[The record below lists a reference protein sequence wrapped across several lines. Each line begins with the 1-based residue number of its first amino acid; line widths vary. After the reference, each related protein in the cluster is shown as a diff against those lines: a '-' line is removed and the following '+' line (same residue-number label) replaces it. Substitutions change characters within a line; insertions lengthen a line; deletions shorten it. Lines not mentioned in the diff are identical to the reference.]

1 MNHRIPHIPATH
13 LEHDTLIA
21 LFTLAVFRLAYLIA
35 LRLVLGAERHAVWQ
49 TRRRIKRTWPRT
61 ARRLGL
67 TVKETVRPWLASPG
81 STSSRRV
88 LIPSIRA
95 KREVWGVRIELHTIE
110 GVGLAEIEKATDH
123 LANVWRVPI
132 VRAEQRKPGAVFIR
146 ALLWDPLTTAT
157 EIGTAANSGQ
167 ESRTEPAVSS
177 WLIGTDQDGTT
188 ATVKTSDV
196 SGIVVAGLAGYGKT
210 NLLDSRFTALAPSAC
225 VQFAVIDGKGGPD
238 WDLHAPRCFAFAK
251 DNPEKAH
258 EVLSLLHNL
267 LTVRQHLIRE
277 RLGVKNIWE
286 TGPSRSWPLV
296 VLIVDEAHTFFYETK
311 GSDPD
316 SKQRDRIAR
325 ESARIIEEL
334 VRKGRDVGIQV
345 VLATQK
351 ATGDAI
357 PTKIRDN
364 CQVAISFA
372 QRTSEA
378 AIAILGTDITQYPD
392 AHPRRLQNPD
402 YVGVATLVADGRP
415 GYTLVRTPKAAPDQD
430 IQRLA
435 RQTSPLTADPLTILG
450 DIAPGGNLLM
460 AEDRQAA
467 S

>member
-1 MNHRIPHIPATH
+1 MHHHIPTTRI
-13 LEHDTLIA
+13 EHDVLIA
-21 LFTLAVFRLAYLIA
+21 FFVLAALRLGYLIA
-35 LRLVLGAERHAVWQ
+35 LRLVLGAERHAVRQ

-67 TVKETVRPWLASPG
+67 TVEETVSPWLASPG
-81 STSSRRV
+81 ATTSRRV
-88 LIPSIRA
+88 LIPGIRA
-95 KREVWGVRIELHTIE
+95 KREPWGVRIDLRTIE
-110 GVGLAEIEKATDH
+110 GVGLAEIEKAADH
-123 LANVWRVPI
+123 LADAWRVPI
-132 VRAEQRKPGAVFIR
+132 VRAEQLKPGTVTIR

-157 EIGTAANSGQ
+157 D
-167 ESRTEPAVSS
+167 RTNGVVTDDSADQAVAS
-177 WLIGTDQDGTT
+177 WRIGTDQDGTA

-210 NLLDSRFTALAPSAC
+210 NLLDTRFAALTPSDR

-238 WDLHAPRCFAFAK
+238 WDSHTPRCFAFAK
-251 DNPEKAH
+251 DDPAKAH
-258 EVLSLLHNL
+258 EILSHLHNL
-267 LTVRQHLIRE
+267 LTVRQHLIRAQ
-277 RLGVKNIWE
+277 LGVKNLWE
-286 TGPSRSWPLV
+286 TGPSRTWPLV

-311 GSDPD
+311 GTDAD

-325 ESARIIEEL
+325 ESARMIEEL
-334 VRKGRDVGIQV
+334 VRKGRNVGIQV
-345 VLATQK
+345 ILATQK

-357 PTKIRDN
+357 PTRIRDN

-415 GYTLVRTPKAAPDQD
+415 GYTLVRTPKAAPDQN

-435 RQTSPLTADPLTILG
+435 RQTANLTADPLTLLG
-450 DIAPGGNLLM
+450 SAEPGSSNVLIIR
-460 AEDRQAA
+460 DRKAA
-467 S
+467 

>member
-1 MNHRIPHIPATH
+1 MNHRIPHIPVAH
-13 LEHDTLIA
+13 LEHDGLIA
-21 LFTLAVFRLAYLIA
+21 LFTLATLRLAYLIA
-35 LRLVLGAERHAVWQ
+35 LRLLLGAERHAVWQ

-67 TVKETVRPWLASPG
+67 TVQETVRPWLASPG
-81 STSSRRV
+81 APSSRRV
-88 LIPSIRA
+88 LIPGIRA
-95 KREVWGVRIELHTIE
+95 KREVWGVRIELRTIE
-110 GVGLAEIEKATDH
+110 GVGLTEIEKAADH

-132 VRAEQRKPGAVFIR
+132 VRAEQHQPGTVTIR
-146 ALLWDPLTTAT
+146 ALLWDPLTTAI
-157 EIGTAANSGQ
+157 EIGTVKNSEQDSG
-167 ESRTEPAVSS
+167 TDPVVSS
-177 WLIGTDQDGTT
+177 WLVGTDQDGTA
-188 ATVKTSDV
+188 ATIRTSDV

-210 NLLDSRFTALAPSAC
+210 NLLDNRFTALAPSSC

-258 EVLSLLHNL
+258 EVLSHLHNL
-267 LTVRQHLIRE
+267 LTARQHLIRE
-277 RLGVKNIWE
+277 RLGVKNLWE
-286 TGPSRSWPLV
+286 TGPSHSWPLV

-334 VRKGRDVGIQV
+334 VRKGRNVGIQV

-435 RQTSPLTADPLTILG
+435 RQTSHLAADPLTLLG
-450 DIAPGGNLLM
+450 AAATGGNLLI
-460 AEDRQAA
+460 AGDRKAVA
-467 S
+467 

>member
-1 MNHRIPHIPATH
+1 MHHHIPTAR
-13 LEHDTLIA
+13 LEHDALAA
-21 LFTLAVFRLAYLIA
+21 LFALACLRITYLIA
-35 LRLVLGAERHAVWQ
+35 LRLVLGPERHAVWQ

-67 TVKETVRPWLASPG
+67 TVEETIRPWLASSG
-81 STSSRRV
+81 SPASRRV
-88 LIPSIRA
+88 LIPGIRA
-95 KREVWGVRIELHTIE
+95 KREPWGVRIELRTIE
-110 GVGLAEIEKATDH
+110 GVGLAEIEKAADH
-123 LANVWRVPI
+123 LADAWRVPI
-132 VRAEQRKPGAVFIR
+132 VRVEQHKPGTVTIR

-157 EIGTAANSGQ
+157 NMSAATGTDSGADH
-167 ESRTEPAVSS
+167 AVTS
-177 WLIGTDQDGTT
+177 WQVGTDQDGRT

-210 NLLDSRFTALAPSAC
+210 NYLDNRFVALAPSPH
-225 VQFAVIDGKGGPD
+225 VQVAVIDGKGGPD
-238 WDLHAPRCFAFAK
+238 WDSHAPRCFAFAK
-251 DNPEKAH
+251 DDPERVH
-258 EVLSLLHNL
+258 EILSHLHNL
-267 LTVRQHLIRE
+267 LTVRQHLIRD
-277 RLGVKNIWE
+277 RLGVKNLWE
-286 TGPSRSWPLV
+286 TGPSRTWPLV

-311 GSDPD
+311 GTDAE

-334 VRKGRDVGIQV
+334 VRKGRNVGIQV

-357 PTKIRDN
+357 PTRIRDN

-435 RQTSPLTADPLTILG
+435 RQTAHLTADPLTLL
-450 DIAPGGNLLM
+450 DSTLPGESNVLIFQ
-460 AEDRQAA
+460 DRKAA
-467 S
+467 

>member
-1 MNHRIPHIPATH
+1 MSLNA
-13 LEHDTLIA
+13 A
-21 LFTLAVFRLAYLIA
+21 
-35 LRLVLGAERHAVWQ
+35 
-49 TRRRIKRTWPRT
+49 
-61 ARRLGL
+61 
-67 TVKETVRPWLASPG
+67 
-81 STSSRRV
+81 
-88 LIPSIRA
+88 
-95 KREVWGVRIELHTIE
+95 
-110 GVGLAEIEKATDH
+110 DH

-132 VRAEQRKPGAVFIR
+132 VRADKHKPGTVTIR

-157 EIGTAANSGQ
+157 EIGTVENSEQ
-167 ESRTEPAVSS
+167 ETGTDPAVSS
-177 WLIGTDQDGTT
+177 WLIGTDQDGTA
-188 ATVKTSDV
+188 ATIKTSDV

-210 NLLDSRFTALAPSAC
+210 NLLDNRFTALAPSTC

-238 WDLHAPRCFAFAK
+238 WDLHAPRCFALAK

-258 EVLSLLHNL
+258 EVLSHLHDL
-267 LTVRQHLIRE
+267 LTARQHLIRE
-277 RLGVKNIWE
+277 QLGVKNLWE
-286 TGPSRSWPLV
+286 TGHSRTWPLV

-311 GSDPD
+311 GNDPD
-316 SKQRDRIAR
+316 SKQRDRTVR

-334 VRKGRDVGIQV
+334 VRKGRNVGIQV

-357 PTKIRDN
+357 STKIRDN

-402 YVGVATLVADGRP
+402 YVGVATLVADRRP
-415 GYTLVRTPKAAPDQD
+415 GYTLVRTPKAGPDQD

-435 RQTSPLTADPLTILG
+435 RQTSHLTAARSPCSAT
-450 DIAPGGNLLM
+450 PHP
-460 AEDRQAA
+460 AA
-467 S
+467 TS